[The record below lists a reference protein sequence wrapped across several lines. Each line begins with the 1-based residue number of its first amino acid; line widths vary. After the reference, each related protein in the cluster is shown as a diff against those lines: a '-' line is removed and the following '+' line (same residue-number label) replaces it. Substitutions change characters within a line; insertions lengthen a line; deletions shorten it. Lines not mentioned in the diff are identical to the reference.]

1 MAKNITSSYILQED
15 ELKNCFKVYAGP
27 GAGKT
32 YFLVQNVKNI
42 VQTNHLISNSNL
54 RKVLCI
60 TYTNAAVGEIK
71 DRLFDSSKFIE
82 VSTIHGFVI
91 EHIIKPFQEDLI
103 SLMKSDFEIDVN
115 NEGLPITSQIEG
127 LGILHGIN
135 KEDIFEFV
143 ERESGEKCIDYSK
156 KVMGD
161 LGVDI
166 SSFDRN
172 NPSKTKIKNA
182 KKIKENHVKE
192 IKKYVWSV
200 VRKLTHDEILY
211 FGYRIIQTNPTAL
224 YTLRVKFPF
233 VFVDEFQDTNPMQTL
248 LIKLIGEK
256 STIVGVVGDIA
267 QSIYSFQGAKP
278 KDFSSFRIEQTSN
291 EEYAIDNNR
300 RSTQSIVNFCNF
312 LRKSDDSITQQCVRI
327 DAEEKS
333 VKFFIGNSSN
343 VRQKLSDYIAEGAV
357 VLTRTW
363 AAAFDY
369 IQDVEPEQAKL
380 LKTIYNSYF
389 NTPISIRDEIVT
401 NNNVTWV
408 RAFRFVFMLWNGY
421 NSGSLYDM
429 ISAITLYTTI
439 DRSKLSVKAIF
450 QLDKIAR
457 NMFSTIESTSLMCD
471 VIQKFNDDLLNDEYS
486 ELRYFLGNEFSG
498 IPIFDEQE
506 QDKLKAAVDALYWD
520 TSNRLFTEV
529 FSENSKYMTIHQ
541 SKGLEWDKVIVA
553 AVPSKKDN
561 ITLSEMFE
569 KPSLINEDSAS
580 EFVRMFYVACSRAR
594 EELVI
599 HLEDNGLEPVI
610 EKSLCEYSKTT
621 GQSVKFEFI
630 R

>member
-1 MAKNITSSYILQED
+1 MVKNITSSYILQED

-42 VQTNHLISNSNL
+42 VQTNRLISNSNL

-71 DRLFDSSKFIE
+71 DRLFDFSKFIE
-82 VSTIHGFVI
+82 VSTIHSFVI
-91 EHIIKPFQEDLI
+91 EHIIKPFHDDLI
-103 SLMKSDFEIDVN
+103 SLMRLDFEIDV

-135 KEDIFEFV
+135 KEEIYEFV
-143 ERESGEKCIDYSK
+143 ERESGEECIDYSK

-172 NPSKTKIKNA
+172 NPSKTKIKYA
-182 KKIKENHVKE
+182 KTIKENHVKA

-200 VRKLTHDEILY
+200 VRRLTHDEILY

-278 KDFSSFRIEQTSN
+278 KDFSSFRIKQTSN

-429 ISAITLYTTI
+429 ISAITLYTKI
-439 DRSKLSVKAIF
+439 DRNKLSVKAIF

-457 NMFSTIESTSLMCD
+457 NMFSAIENTSLTCD
-471 VIQKFNDDLLNDEYS
+471 VIQKFNDDLLKAEYS
-486 ELRYFLGNEFSG
+486 ELRNFLGNDFSG

-506 QDKLKAAVDALYWD
+506 QDKLKVAVNALYWD

-553 AVPSKKDN
+553 AVPSNKDN
-561 ITLSEMFE
+561 ITLSQMFE
-569 KPSLINEDSAS
+569 NPSLIDEDLAS

-594 EELVI
+594 NELVI
-599 HLEDNGLEPVI
+599 HLKDNGLEPVV
-610 EKSLCEYSKTT
+610 EKSLCEYS
-621 GQSVKFEFI
+621 
-630 R
+630 

>member
-42 VQTNHLISNSNL
+42 VQTNRLISNSNL

-71 DRLFDSSKFIE
+71 DRLFDFSTLIE
-82 VSTIHGFVI
+82 VCTIHSFVI
-91 EHIIKPFQEDLI
+91 EHIIKPFQENLI

-135 KEDIFEFV
+135 KEEIYEFV
-143 ERESGEKCIDYSK
+143 ERESGEECIDYSK

-172 NPSKTKIKNA
+172 NPGKTKIKYA
-182 KKIKENHVKE
+182 KKIKENHVKA

-200 VRKLTHDEILY
+200 VRRLTHDEILY

-300 RSTQSIVNFCNF
+300 RSTQSIVDFCNF
-312 LRKSDDSITQQCVRI
+312 LRKSDDSITQQCVRR
-327 DAEEKS
+327 DGEDKS
-333 VKFFIGNSSN
+333 VKFLIGNSSD
-343 VRQKLSDYIAEGAV
+343 VRQKLSVYIAEGAV

-429 ISAITLYTTI
+429 ISAITLYTKI
-439 DRSKLSVKAIF
+439 DRNKLSVKAIF

-457 NMFSTIESTSLMCD
+457 NMFSTIENTSLTCE
-471 VIQKFNDDLLNDEYS
+471 VIQKFNDELLKDEYT
-486 ELRYFLGNEFSG
+486 ELRNFLGNDFSG

-506 QDKLKAAVDALYWD
+506 QDKLKNAVNALYWD
-520 TSNRLFTEV
+520 TSSRLFTEV

-541 SKGLEWDKVIVA
+541 AKGLEWDKVIVA

-561 ITLSEMFE
+561 ITLSQMFE
-569 KPSLINEDSAS
+569 TPLLVDEDSAS
-580 EFVRMFYVACSRAR
+580 EFVRMYYVACSRAKN
-594 EELVI
+594 ELII
-599 HLEDNGLEPVI
+599 HIPEGC
-610 EKSLCEYSKTT
+610 SLDTIDESLKEFISKT
-621 GQSVKFEFI
+621 GRNISYEFI
-630 R
+630 S

>member
-71 DRLFDSSKFIE
+71 DRLFDFSKFIE
-82 VSTIHGFVI
+82 VCTIHSFVI
-91 EHIIKPFQEDLI
+91 EHIIKPFQDDLI

-115 NEGLPITSQIEG
+115 EGAPITSQIEG

-135 KEDIFEFV
+135 KEEIFEFV
-143 ERESGEKCIDYSK
+143 ERESGEECIDYSK

-172 NPSKTKIKNA
+172 NPRKTKIKYA
-182 KKIKENHVKE
+182 KKIKENHVKS

-200 VRKLTHDEILY
+200 VRRLTHDEILY

-233 VFVDEFQDTNPMQTL
+233 VFVDEFQDTNPLQTL

-256 STIVGVVGDIA
+256 STIIGVVGDIA

-278 KDFSSFRIEQTSN
+278 KDFSSFQIEETSN

-312 LRKSDDSITQQCVRI
+312 LRKSDDSITQQCVRR
-327 DAEEKS
+327 DVEDKS
-333 VKFFIGNSSN
+333 VKFLIGNSSD

-380 LKTIYNSYF
+380 LKTIYNSYY

-408 RAFRFVFMLWNGY
+408 RAFRFVFKMWNGFH
-421 NSGSLYDM
+421 SGSLYDM
-429 ISAITLYTTI
+429 ISAINLYTKI
-439 DRSKLSVKAIF
+439 ERNKLSVKAIF
-450 QLDKIAR
+450 QLDKIAQ
-457 NMFSTIESTSLMCD
+457 NMFSAIENTSLTCN
-471 VIQKFNDDLLNDEYS
+471 VIQKFNDDLLKDEYT
-486 ELRYFLGNEFSG
+486 ELRNFLGNDFSG
-498 IPIFDEQE
+498 IPIFDEQ
-506 QDKLKAAVDALYWD
+506 DKLKTAVNALYWD
-520 TSNRLFTEV
+520 TSSRLFTEV

-561 ITLSEMFE
+561 ITLSKMFE
-569 KPSLINEDSAS
+569 NPLLNDEDSAS

-610 EKSLCEYSKTT
+610 EKSLCDYFQTT
-621 GQSVKFEFI
+621 GQSIKFEFI
-630 R
+630 K

>member
-42 VQTNHLISNSNL
+42 VQTNRLISNSNL

-71 DRLFDSSKFIE
+71 DRLFDFSTLIE
-82 VSTIHGFVI
+82 VCTIHSFVI
-91 EHIIKPFQEDLI
+91 EHIIKPFQENLI

-135 KEDIFEFV
+135 KEEIYEFV
-143 ERESGEKCIDYSK
+143 ERESGEECIDYSK

-172 NPSKTKIKNA
+172 NPGKTKIKYA
-182 KKIKENHVKE
+182 KKIKENHVKA

-200 VRKLTHDEILY
+200 VRRLTHDEILY

-333 VKFFIGNSSN
+333 VKFFIGNSSD

-429 ISAITLYTTI
+429 ISAITLYTKI
-439 DRSKLSVKAIF
+439 DRNKLSVKAIF

-457 NMFSTIESTSLMCD
+457 NMFSTIENTSLTCE
-471 VIQKFNDDLLNDEYS
+471 VIQKFNDELLKDEYT
-486 ELRYFLGNEFSG
+486 ELRNFLGNDFSG

-506 QDKLKAAVDALYWD
+506 QDKLKNAVNALYWD
-520 TSNRLFTEV
+520 TSSRLFTEV

-541 SKGLEWDKVIVA
+541 AKGLEWDKVIVA

-561 ITLSEMFE
+561 ITLSQMFE
-569 KPSLINEDSAS
+569 TPLLVDEDSAS
-580 EFVRMFYVACSRAR
+580 EFVRMYYVACSRAKN
-594 EELVI
+594 ELII
-599 HLEDNGLEPVI
+599 HIPEGC
-610 EKSLCEYSKTT
+610 SLDTIDESLKEFISKT
-621 GQSVKFEFI
+621 GRNISYEFI
-630 R
+630 S

>member
-1 MAKNITSSYILQED
+1 MAKIITSSYILQED

-42 VQTNHLISNSNL
+42 VQT
-54 RKVLCI
+54 
-60 TYTNAAVGEIK
+60 
-71 DRLFDSSKFIE
+71 FDFSKFIE
-82 VSTIHGFVI
+82 VCTIHSFII

-103 SLMKSDFEIDVN
+103 SLMKSDFGIDVD
-115 NEGLPITSQIEG
+115 EGLPITSQIEG

-143 ERESGEKCIDYSK
+143 KRESGEECTDYSK

-172 NPSKTKIKNA
+172 NPCKTKIKYA
-182 KKIKENHVKE
+182 KKISQKHVKA

-233 VFVDEFQDTNPMQTL
+233 VFVDEFQDTNPLQTL
-248 LIKLIGEK
+248 MIKLIGEK

-278 KDFSSFRIEQTSN
+278 KDFSSFQIEQISN

-300 RSTQSIVNFCNF
+300 RSTPNIVNFCNF
-312 LRKSDDSITQQCVRI
+312 LRKSDVSITQHCVR
-327 DAEEKS
+327 EEVEDKS
-333 VKFFIGNSSN
+333 VKFLIGNSSDIK
-343 VRQKLSDYIAEGAV
+343 QKISDYISEGAV

-369 IQDVEPEQAKL
+369 IQNVDQEQTKL
-380 LKTIYNSYF
+380 LKTIYNSYY

-408 RAFRFVFMLWNGY
+408 RAFRFIFMLWNGY
-421 NSGSLYDM
+421 HSGSLYDI
-429 ISAITLYTTI
+429 ISAINLYTKI
-439 DRSKLSVKAIF
+439 DRNKLSVKAIF
-450 QLDKIAR
+450 QLDKIAQ
-457 NMFSTIESTSLMCD
+457 NMFSTTENTTLTCD
-471 VIQKFNDDLLNDEYS
+471 VIQKFNDDILKDEYT
-486 ELRYFLGNEFSG
+486 ELRNILGNDFSA

-506 QDKLKAAVDALYWD
+506 QDKIKDAVNALYWD
-520 TSNRLFTEV
+520 TSSRLFTEV

-553 AVPSKKDN
+553 AVPSKKDG
-561 ITLSEMFE
+561 ITLSQMFE
-569 KPSLINEDSAS
+569 NPSLIDEDLAS

-594 EELVI
+594 NELIV
-599 HLEDNGLEPVI
+599 HVSD
-610 EKSLCEYSKTT
+610 KSLTKIIDDSLSQFIENT
-621 GQSVKFEFI
+621 GQTIKYEFI
-630 R
+630 E

>member
-1 MAKNITSSYILQED
+1 M
-15 ELKNCFKVYAGP
+15 
-27 GAGKT
+27 
-32 YFLVQNVKNI
+32 
-42 VQTNHLISNSNL
+42 ISNSNL

-71 DRLFDSSKFIE
+71 DRLFDFSKFIE
-82 VSTIHGFVI
+82 VCTIHSFII

-103 SLMKSDFEIDVN
+103 SLMKSDFDIDV

-135 KEDIFEFV
+135 KEDIFGFV
-143 ERESGEKCIDYSK
+143 ERESGEECTDYSK

-172 NPSKTKIKNA
+172 NPSKTKIKYA
-182 KKIKENHVKE
+182 KTIKEKHVKA

-200 VRKLTHDEILY
+200 VRRLTHDEILY

-278 KDFSSFRIEQTSN
+278 KDFSSFQIEQTSN

-312 LRKSDDSITQQCVRI
+312 LRKSDDSITQQCVRR
-327 DAEEKS
+327 DVEDKS
-333 VKFFIGNSSN
+333 VKFLIGNSSD

-369 IQDVEPEQAKL
+369 IQDVEPEQTKL
-380 LKTIYNSYF
+380 LKTIYNSYY

-408 RAFRFVFMLWNGY
+408 RAFRFIFMLWNGY
-421 NSGSLYDM
+421 HSGSLYDM
-429 ISAITLYTTI
+429 ISAINLYTKI
-439 DRSKLSVKAIF
+439 ERNKLSVKAIF
-450 QLDKIAR
+450 QLDKIAQ
-457 NMFSTIESTSLMCD
+457 NMFSTIENTSLTCN
-471 VIQKFNDDLLNDEYS
+471 VIQKFNDDLLKDEYT
-486 ELRYFLGNEFSG
+486 ELRNFLGNDFSG

-506 QDKLKAAVDALYWD
+506 QDKLINAVNALYWD

-561 ITLSEMFE
+561 ITLSQMFE
-569 KPSLINEDSAS
+569 NPTLIDEDSAS

-594 EELVI
+594 DELIVHVNDKSI
-599 HLEDNGLEPVI
+599 KQIIYDSLNQFI
-610 EKSLCEYSKTT
+610 ENT
-621 GQSVKFEFI
+621 GQTIKYQFI
-630 R
+630 E

>member
-1 MAKNITSSYILQED
+1 MAKIITSSYILQED

-32 YFLVQNVKNI
+32 YFLVQNVKNL

-60 TYTNAAVGEIK
+60 TYTNAAVGEIN
-71 DRLFDSSKFIE
+71 DRLFDFSKFIE
-82 VSTIHGFVI
+82 VCTIHSFII

-103 SLMKSDFEIDVN
+103 SLMKSDFGIDVD
-115 NEGLPITSQIEG
+115 EGLPITSQIEG

-143 ERESGEKCIDYSK
+143 KRESGEECIDYSK

-166 SSFDRN
+166 SSFDKN
-172 NPSKTKIKNA
+172 NPSKTKIKYA
-182 KKIKENHVKE
+182 KKIKENHVKA

-200 VRKLTHDEILY
+200 VRRLTHDEILY

-233 VFVDEFQDTNPMQTL
+233 VFVDEFQDTNPLQTL

-278 KDFSSFRIEQTSN
+278 KDFSSFQIEQTSN

-312 LRKSDDSITQQCVRI
+312 LRKSDDSITQQCVRR
-327 DAEEKS
+327 DVEDKS
-333 VKFFIGNSSN
+333 VKFLIGKSSD

-369 IQDVEPEQAKL
+369 IQDVEPEQTKL
-380 LKTIYNSYF
+380 LKTIYNSYY

-408 RAFRFVFMLWNGY
+408 RAFRFIFMLWNGY
-421 NSGSLYDM
+421 HSGSLYDM
-429 ISAITLYTTI
+429 ISAINLYTKI
-439 DRSKLSVKAIF
+439 ERNKLSVKAIF
-450 QLDKIAR
+450 QLDKIAQ
-457 NMFSTIESTSLMCD
+457 NMFSTIENTSLTCN
-471 VIQKFNDDLLNDEYS
+471 VIRKFNDDILKDEYT
-486 ELRYFLGNEFSG
+486 ELRNVLGNDFSG

-506 QDKLKAAVDALYWD
+506 QEKLKDAVNALYWD
-520 TSNRLFTEV
+520 TSSRLFTEV

-553 AVPSKKDN
+553 AVPSAKDK
-561 ITLSEMFE
+561 ITLSQMFE
-569 KPSLINEDSAS
+569 NPSLIEENLAS

-594 EELVI
+594 NELIVHVSDESLKQI
-599 HLEDNGLEPVI
+599 IDDSLRQFI
-610 EKSLCEYSKTT
+610 ENA
-621 GQSVKFEFI
+621 GQTIKYEFI
-630 R
+630 E